1 MARVKISRELALKAF
16 VTSLMETFVDAK
28 TYTRSNVEQ
37 IGKTN
42 PIGQT
47 MFASQ
52 GQGYGKM
59 TRIGQG
65 QYMIPDAWMTGK
77 SPWEGVSEVV
87 PVATTK
93 PPMEPEATESAP
105 KTKKVKAAK
114 KAEVEEVEVAERITS
129 SVKKNIQKATSKKEL
144 FEKAKEV
151 LAKKKQKAVAAETE

>member
-1 MARVKISRELALKAF
+1 MARVKVSRELALKAF
-16 VTSLMETFVDAK
+16 VDSLMETFVDAK
-28 TYTRSNVEQ
+28 TFSRANVEQ

-65 QYMIPDAWMTGK
+65 QYAIPDSWMTGK
-77 SPWEGVSEVV
+77 SPWEGVVEIV

-93 PPMEPEATESAP
+93 APKAPKSTDSAP
-105 KTKKVKAAK
+105 KTKKAK
-114 KAEVEEVEVAERITS
+114 TPKIEEVEVAERITS
-129 SVKKNIQKATSKKEL
+129 SVKKNIQKAASKKEL
-144 FEKAKEV
+144 FEKAKDL
-151 LAKKKQKAVAAETE
+151 LAKKKQKTSVATTETE